1 VETEVTSRYPT
12 VHMEVPEL
20 DVDEASSLLFELGA
34 TGVEERDSS
43 TLDKPIAGGTLLVA
57 HFDDEDRA
65 RIAASATRWPARV
78 EHIVGDEWRHRWKEF
93 FKPTRIGERLVIRPS
108 WESVETRVGDV
119 VLTID
124 PGSAFGTGTHETTR
138 LVLMEIEA
146 RVRGGERV
154 LDAGCGSG
162 ILSIGALLLGA
173 SDAIAVD
180 VDPLA
185 VTATEENAVA
195 NEVSDRIR
203 ASTTEI
209 ADLKDRWDLVLA
221 NIESRVLLP
230 MAETLMSKVAP
241 GGTLILSGLLAPEE
255 DEIREA
261 YGALRF
267 VHKRAERDWIAL
279 TFQAP
284 KQ

>member
-1 VETEVTSRYPT
+1 METEVASRYPT

-20 DVDEASSLLFELGA
+20 EVDEASSLLFELGA

-43 TLDKPIAGGTLLVA
+43 TLDKPTANGTLLVA

-65 RIAASATRWPARV
+65 QIAASAMRWPARV
-78 EHIVGDEWRHRWKEF
+78 EYIVGDEWRHRWKEF

-108 WESVETRVGDV
+108 WESVETHEGDV

-138 LVLMEIEA
+138 LVLMEIDA

-162 ILSIGALLLGA
+162 ILSIGAVLLGA

-185 VTATEENAVA
+185 ITATEENAVA
-195 NEVSDRIR
+195 NGVNDRIH
-203 ASTTEI
+203 ASTTEV
-209 ADLKDRWDLVLA
+209 ADLDGTWNLVLA

-230 MAETLMSKVAP
+230 MAETLISKVAP

-255 DEIREA
+255 DEIRAA
-261 YGALRF
+261 YGALQF
-267 VHKRAERDWIAL
+267 VAKRAERDWISL

-284 KQ
+284 R

>member
-1 VETEVTSRYPT
+1 
-12 VHMEVPEL
+12 MEVPED
-20 DVDEASSLLFELGA
+20 DVDEASALLFELGA

-43 TLDKPIAGGTLLVA
+43 TLDKPTRDGVLLVA

-65 RIAASATRWPARV
+65 RIAASATQWPAWV

-93 FKPTRIGERLVIRPS
+93 FKPTRIGGRLVIRPS
-108 WESVETRVGDV
+108 WEHVEARPGDV
-119 VLTID
+119 ILTID

-138 LVLMEIEA
+138 LVLMELDA

-162 ILSIGALLLGA
+162 ILSIGAVLLGA

-185 VTATEENAVA
+185 VTATEENAIA
-195 NEVSDRIR
+195 NGVSDRIH
-203 ASTTEI
+203 ASTTEVR
-209 ADLKDRWDLVLA
+209 DLDGTWDLVLA

-230 MAETLMSKVAP
+230 MAKTLISKVAP
-241 GGTLILSGLLAPEE
+241 GGMLILSGLLAPEE
-255 DEIREA
+255 EEIRAA
-261 YGALRF
+261 YGALDF
-267 VHKRAERDWIAL
+267 VSQRAERDWIAL

-284 KQ
+284 TG